1 MNIAIVVPVYNDWEP
16 LIKLLEAINLQAAR
30 LGGSVNI
37 FVVDDGST
45 SPRPSNVTQTSLTQ
59 IKQACLIELTCN
71 LGHQR
76 AIAVGLAHLNRMDVY
91 DVVIVM
97 DSDGEDRP
105 EDLPALLEAYREH
118 PDAIV
123 VAQRA
128 QRSEGVSF
136 AIFYFLY
143 KRLFRLLTGC
153 TIDFGNFC
161 LLPKN
166 HLARL
171 VYMSELWNHLAA
183 TILLSRI
190 PVYRLKTLRGVRYA
204 GRSSMKVISLIT
216 HGLSAIGAFADLL
229 FVRLLVVSLIFTGL
243 GALVAIG
250 ATVIRLSTNLAIP
263 GWATTV
269 VGLAVVIIV
278 QGLTLSTAA
287 FMTLSARKNLPFVPA
302 ANSFTFIRAIRTL
315 ASSGGIAQ

>member
-1 MNIAIVVPVYNDWEP
+1 MNIAIIVPVYNDWEP
-16 LIKLLEAINLQAAR
+16 LIKLLEAINLRAVR
-30 LGGSVNI
+30 LDGSVNI

-45 SPRPSNVTQTSLTQ
+45 SPCPSNVLQASLTQ
-59 IKQACLIELTCN
+59 IQAWLIELTCN

-76 AIAVGLAHLNRMDVY
+76 AIAVGLSHLNRMDPY

-118 PDAIV
+118 PNAIV

-128 QRSEGVSF
+128 QRSEGISF

-143 KRLFRLLTGC
+143 KRLFGLLTGC
-153 TIDFGNFC
+153 AIDFGNFC
-161 LLPKN
+161 LIPKN

-171 VYMSELWNHLAA
+171 VYMPELWNHLAA
-183 TILLSRI
+183 TILLSGI
-190 PVYRLKTLRGVRYA
+190 PVHRLETLRGIRYA
-204 GRSSMKVISLIT
+204 GRSSMNLISLIT

-229 FVRLLVVSLIFTGL
+229 FARLLVVSLILTVL
-243 GALVAIG
+243 GALLAIG
-250 ATVIRLSTNLAIP
+250 ATVIRFSTSLAIP
-263 GWATTV
+263 GWATMV

-287 FMTLSARKNLPFVPA
+287 TFIILSARKNLPFVPA
-302 ANSFTFIRAIRTL
+302 ADSFTFIHAIRTF
-315 ASSGGIAQ
+315 GVIR